1 MALVAIIT
9 LTLVSVVGM
18 ARIQSADCT
27 KAYKL
32 FTLVIMTC
40 KVSNFKLYSVS
51 YAGVFESTVR
61 PLPNTSHRGM
71 FAMCNG
77 MWCNGDV
84 NCTFAH
90 NQKELETWNR
100 ERSAKRRRKFTSL

>member
-1 MALVAIIT
+1 
-9 LTLVSVVGM
+9 M

-27 KAYKL
+27 NTYKL

-40 KVSNFKLYSVS
+40 KVSNLYSVS

-61 PLPNTSHRGM
+61 PLPNTSYRGM

-77 MWCNGDV
+77 MCDGDV

-90 NQKELETWNR
+90 NQKELETWNM
-100 ERSAKRRRKFTSL
+100 ERSAKRRSKFSCLASS